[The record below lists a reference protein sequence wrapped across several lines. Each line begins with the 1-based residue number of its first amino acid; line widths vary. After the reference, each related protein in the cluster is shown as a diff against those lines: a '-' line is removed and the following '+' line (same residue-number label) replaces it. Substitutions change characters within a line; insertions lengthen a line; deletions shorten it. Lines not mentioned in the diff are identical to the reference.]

1 MTNKFYK
8 FFTLGALTLS
18 TAIAFTSC
26 GDDEGDKPEPVIEPL
41 ENTVFILNEGSWKA
55 NNSTLDIYHPYAEPP
70 VLEKDVF
77 SAVNGEKIGD
87 TGQDLIAYGGR
98 LYLSVWGSNYLAK
111 LDLQGKV
118 IEKYQFKADEGQPRR
133 LAFDDKYIYVS
144 TYGGKVAKFDT
155 TSIAAPVAFVEV
167 GNNPEGIAVKGNY
180 LIVCNS
186 QQTGADGK
194 SVPDNRISI
203 VDLSTFT
210 LAKHITSDVYGNYQ
224 NVAVVKDSVYITYY
238 TPSYSVEMLNL
249 DINKGTLTPTGAA
262 TKLAPASYEGLL
274 FCANVATVYDENWNA
289 TTNTSFFVRD
299 VTTGKDKAILDLS
312 ATPELATATVYL
324 FDIDYTSHDLYIGT
338 TDYKTNGTIYHFDKD
353 GKLLDKFETSS
364 ISPSKAVIF

>member
-8 FFTLGALTLS
+8 FLTLGALTLS
-18 TAIAFTSC
+18 ISVAFTSC
-26 GDDEGDKPEPVIEPL
+26 GDDDEDKPEPVIEPL

-180 LIVCNS
+180 LVVCNS

-210 LAKHITSDVYGNYQ
+210 LAKHITSEVYGNYQ

-274 FCANVATVYDENWNA
+274 FCANVATVYDENFNA

>member
-8 FFTLGALTLS
+8 FLTLGALTLS
-18 TAIAFTSC
+18 VSVAFTACS
-26 GDDEGDKPEPVIEPL
+26 DDDDNDDKQVTDPS
-41 ENTVFILNEGSWKA
+41 TRKAFILNEGSWNA
-55 NNSTLDIYHPYAEPP
+55 NNSTLDVYHPYSEPTF
-70 VLEKDVF
+70 LEKDVF
-77 SAVNGEKIGD
+77 STVNGEKIGD
-87 TGQDLIAYGGR
+87 TGQDLIAYGDR

-111 LDLQGKV
+111 LDNNGKV
-118 IEKYQFKADEGQPRR
+118 IEKYQFKTDEGQPRH
-133 LAFDDKYIYVS
+133 LAADGKFVYVS

-155 TSIAAPVAFVEV
+155 TSISAPVAFAEV

-186 QQTGADGK
+186 QQTGSDGM
-194 SVPDNRISI
+194 SVSDNRVSI
-203 VDLSTFT
+203 VDLSSFT
-210 LAKHITSDVYGNYQ
+210 LAKHITSEVYGNYQ
-224 NVAVVKDSVYITYY
+224 SVAVVKDSVYITYY

-262 TKLAPASYEGLL
+262 TKMIGTSEGEL

-289 TTNTSFFVRD
+289 TTNTSFFVRN
-299 VTTGKDKAILDLS
+299 VNTGKDTPLLDLS

-324 FDIDYTSHDLYIGT
+324 FDIDYASHDLYIGT
-338 TDYKTNGTIYHFDKD
+338 TDYKTNGTIYRFDKN

>member
-8 FFTLGALTLS
+8 FLTLGALTLS
-18 TAIAFTSC
+18 ISVAFTSC
-26 GDDEGDKPEPVIEPL
+26 GDDDEDKPEPVIEPL

-203 VDLSTFT
+203 VDLGTFT

-262 TKLAPASYEGLL
+262 TKMIGTYEGEL
-274 FCANVATVYDENWNA
+274 FCANVATVYDENFNA

-299 VTTGKDKAILDLS
+299 VNTGKDKAILDLS
-312 ATPELATATVYL
+312 AAPELATATVYL

>member
-26 GDDEGDKPEPVIEPL
+26 GDDDEDKPEPIIDPVA
-41 ENTVFILNEGSWKA
+41 TKVFILNEGSWTD
-55 NNSTLDIYHPYAEPP
+55 NNSTLDLYHPYAEPTT
-70 VLEKDVF
+70 LQKDVF
-77 SAVNGEKIGD
+77 ATINGEKIGD
-87 TGQDLIAYGGR
+87 TGQDLIAYGNR

-111 LDLQGKV
+111 LDNNGKV

-133 LAFDDKYIYVS
+133 LAADGKYVYVS

-180 LIVCNS
+180 LVVCNS

-262 TKLAPASYEGLL
+262 TKMIGTYEGEL
-274 FCANVATVYDENWNA
+274 FCANVATVYDENFNA

-299 VTTGKDKAILDLS
+299 VTTGKDKTILDLS
-312 ATPELATATVYL
+312 AAPELATATVYL

>member
-1 MTNKFYK
+1 MTNKFYN
-8 FFTLGALTLS
+8 FLTLGALTLS

-26 GDDEGDKPEPVIEPL
+26 GDDEEDKPEPIIDPVA
-41 ENTVFILNEGSWKA
+41 TKVFILNEGSWTA
-55 NNSTLDIYHPYAEPP
+55 NNSTLDLYHPYAEPTT
-70 VLEKDVF
+70 LQKDVF
-77 SAVNGEKIGD
+77 ATINGEKIGD
-87 TGQDLIAYGGR
+87 TGQDLIAYGNR

-111 LDLQGKV
+111 LDNNGKV
-118 IEKYQFKADEGQPRR
+118 IEKYQFKADEGQPRS
-133 LAFDDKYIYVS
+133 LAADGKYVYVS

-180 LIVCNS
+180 LVVCNS

-262 TKLAPASYEGLL
+262 TKMIGTSEGEL

-289 TTNTSFFVRD
+289 TTNTSFFVRN
-299 VTTGKDKAILDLS
+299 VNTGKDTPLLDLS

-324 FDIDYTSHDLYIGT
+324 FDIDYASHDLYIGT
-338 TDYKTNGTIYHFDKD
+338 TDYKTNGTIYRFDKD

>member
-8 FFTLGALTLS
+8 FLTLGALTLS

-26 GDDEGDKPEPVIEPL
+26 GDDEEDKPEPVIEPL

-133 LAFDDKYIYVS
+133 LAFDDKYVYVS

-167 GNNPEGIAVKGNY
+167 GYNPEGIAVKGNY
-180 LIVCNS
+180 LVVCNS
-186 QQTGADGK
+186 QQTGSDGK

-274 FCANVATVYDENWNA
+274 FCANVATVYDENFNA

-338 TDYKTNGTIYHFDKD
+338 TDYKTNGTIYRFDKD
-353 GKLLDKFETSS
+353 GKLLEKFETSS
-364 ISPSKAVIF
+364 INPSKAVIF